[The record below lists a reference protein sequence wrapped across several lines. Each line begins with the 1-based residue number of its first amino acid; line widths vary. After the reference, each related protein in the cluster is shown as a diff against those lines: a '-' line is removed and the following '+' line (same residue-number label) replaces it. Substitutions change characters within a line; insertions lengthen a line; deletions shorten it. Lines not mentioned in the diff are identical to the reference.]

1 MQPIT
6 LNYWLNY
13 AVHHWDEFVA
23 KNSQKFIYFEE
34 NPDLFTFLK
43 KTADSFINYRI
54 LSNYIDATQLDLDS
68 VAYDNKILINAFI
81 YLVMSTN
88 VENLQKCKFYNED
101 SEATILN
108 HNKNNSFD
116 EIFNEFLINEMNTN
130 LDEIATALNYSM
142 LFSKI
147 PINFDVMAENFDKTI
162 TFDFNVNIYFFENIL
177 NSFCRRIII
186 TIYPSKYLM
195 KNPLT
200 LLGASKNFHKEKRN
214 FLQLFK

>member
-13 AVHHWDEFVA
+13 AVYHWDEFVD
-23 KNSQKFIYFEE
+23 KNLHEFIYFEE
-34 NPDLFTFLK
+34 NPDMFTFLK
-43 KTADSFINYRI
+43 KSADSFINYRI

-68 VAYDNKILINAFI
+68 VAYENKILINSFI

-88 VENLQKCKFYNED
+88 VENLQNCKFYNEN
-101 SEATILN
+101 SEETIFV
-108 HNKNNSFD
+108 HKKNKSFD
-116 EIFNEFLINEMNTN
+116 EIFNEFLIKEMNTN

-162 TFDFNVNIYFFENIL
+162 TFDFNVSYFF
-177 NSFCRRIII
+177 FCKYFKIIYRRIII
-186 TIYPSKYLM
+186 TIYPFKCLM
-195 KNPLT
+195 KNHLT
-200 LLGASKNFHKEKRN
+200 LSGASKSYHKEKTQ
-214 FLQLFK
+214 FFAII